1 MEEQQNAES
10 GAAGA
15 DAAVEAEEA
24 EANGE
29 AEAGIEWYYQEPT
42 TGQPAGPW
50 TVAQLRAR
58 WQRDEINGLTP
69 VWHVGRESWTPIAE
83 LPELKEW
90 QKRRPYLVCLRVHE
104 NGAMAHGMQPRH
116 GRSEVRHHK
125 APERIGYAGERP
137 DAATQLRQMQAELD
151 DARRQLAEEQQVSQK
166 LREQLSTQRA
176 EYTREINSLQRA
188 KDQLSNE
195 MLELIQD
202 LEGTL
207 TAPEGNATIKRVLS
221 EGSLETTPVIGLKAD
236 KSERCLA

>member
-1 MEEQQNAES
+1 M
-10 GAAGA
+10 
-15 DAAVEAEEA
+15 
-24 EANGE
+24 
-29 AEAGIEWYYQEPT
+29 
-42 TGQPAGPW
+42 
-50 TVAQLRAR
+50 
-58 WQRDEINGLTP
+58 
-69 VWHVGRESWTPIAE
+69 
-83 LPELKEW
+83 
-90 QKRRPYLVCLRVHE
+90 
-104 NGAMAHGMQPRH
+104 
-116 GRSEVRHHK
+116 
-125 APERIGYAGERP
+125 GYAGERP

-207 TAPEGNATIKRVLS
+207 TAPEGNAESLATIKRVLS

-236 KSERCLA
+236 KSERLIPNWNEIIRHFGQKDDDGSSIGSIMTRCASSLSSAASQTSLSDA